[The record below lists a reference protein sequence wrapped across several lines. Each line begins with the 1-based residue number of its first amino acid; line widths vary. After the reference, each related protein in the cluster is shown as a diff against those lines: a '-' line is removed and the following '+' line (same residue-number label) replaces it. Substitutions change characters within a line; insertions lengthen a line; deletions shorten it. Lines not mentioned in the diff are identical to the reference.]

1 MPDPGKADAPSVIG
15 FTPAGRPDP
24 SPDPTD
30 RRRGRGAVGRS
41 VSCWPVAGAVTSVGN
56 AGDVGDGPARG
67 RPVGRREPD
76 PPPDIDGRPPTP
88 TLDERRRVRTV
99 RRFGTT
105 GTLLMAVGALG
116 SGATPAPA
124 YNPLLGT
131 RVLGL
136 WARMPTVSLTLAY
149 VGMGMLVLAWLWLG
163 RLAWPG
169 RVRLSV
175 RQLTRILAMWG
186 APLAVAPPLFSTD
199 VYGYLSQAEVVS
211 RGFDPYVFGAA
222 QALGLDD
229 PLVASIPTIW
239 RTTPSPYGPGF
250 LTFGRTITA
259 IAGDDIVLG
268 VYLHRL
274 LALGGLALVVWAV
287 PHLARRA
294 GVEPIAAL
302 WLAISP
308 LVLFHLLSGIH
319 NDAIMLGV
327 VLAGLEIGFRWTWV
341 GGALI
346 IGLGASGKVPAI
358 LALGF
363 LAAHVARARGGGVRR
378 LVAYGAGCAGLGLG
392 MVAAVSLGSGLGF
405 GWIQALSVP
414 NLLRSWLSVT
424 TDLGVLG
431 GWLGRVLGLGD
442 HTDAVLDLTRAAGLG
457 VAALVC
463 VVLVFAVL
471 RGRLHPVAG
480 MGYGFGAVFLA
491 GPVLHPWYLLWMVVP
506 LAAAVADPRIRGFAV
521 AVCATVSLL
530 VPPTGADFTFRTYQL
545 PMAITAAALVALVP
559 LLAVRGRVPLTP
571 TTPSG
576 RPPDPPEE
584 RPEHPGSASADRE
597 PAS

>member
-1 MPDPGKADAPSVIG
+1 MVSVQGPFLPAAEPTAPDGAP
-15 FTPAGRPDP
+15 TA
-24 SPDPTD
+24 T
-30 RRRGRGAVGRS
+30 A
-41 VSCWPVAGAVTSVGN
+41 
-56 AGDVGDGPARG
+56 
-67 RPVGRREPD
+67 
-76 PPPDIDGRPPTP
+76 
-88 TLDERRRVRTV
+88 DERRRLRIV

-105 GTLLMAVGALG
+105 GALLMAVGALG
-116 SGATPAPA
+116 CGAAPAPA

-131 RVLGL
+131 RVIGL
-136 WARMPTVSLTLAY
+136 WARMPIVSLTIAY
-149 VGMGMLVLAWLWLG
+149 LGMGMIVLAWLWLG

-169 RVRLSV
+169 RVRLTV
-175 RQLTRILAMWG
+175 RQLTRILVMWM
-186 APLAVAPPLFSTD
+186 APLVVAPPLFSTD

-222 QALGLDD
+222 QALGLND

-250 LTFGRTITA
+250 LTLGRVITG

-268 VYLHRL
+268 VVLHRT
-274 LALGGLALVVWAV
+274 LALLGLSLVIWAV

-308 LVLFHLLSGIH
+308 LVLFHLVSGIH

-327 VLAGLEIGFRWTWV
+327 VLAGLEIGFRWSWAA
-341 GGALI
+341 GAAV
-346 IGLGASGKVPAI
+346 IGLGASGKIPAV
-358 LALGF
+358 LALAF
-363 LAAHVARARGGGVRR
+363 LGAHVARTHGGGIAR
-378 LVAYGAGCAGLGLG
+378 LLRWGAAVAGVGVGT
-392 MVAAVSLGSGLGF
+392 VVAVSLGSGLGF

-431 GWLGRVLGLGD
+431 GGIGRVLGLGD
-442 HTDAVLDLTRAAGLG
+442 HTDSVLDLTRAAGLG

-463 VVLVFAVL
+463 VLLVLMVL

-480 MGYGFGAVFLA
+480 VGYGFGAVFLA
-491 GPVLHPWYLLWMVVP
+491 GPVLHPWYLLWAVVP
-506 LAAAVADPRIRGFAV
+506 LAASVSSPRVRGFAV
-521 AVCATVSLL
+521 GVVAAVAVL

-545 PMAITAAALVALVP
+545 PMAIVAALLLAVVP
-559 LLAVRGRVPLTP
+559 LLAVRGRLPRIPPAGTGITIDAPAPGADAGGAGGSGGPGASGGSSETSP
-571 TTPSG
+571 TTAATTAAPA
-576 RPPDPPEE
+576 PP
-584 RPEHPGSASADRE
+584 RT
-597 PAS
+597 

>member
-1 MPDPGKADAPSVIG
+1 MTATSVVPVQGPFLPS
-15 FTPAGRPDP
+15 TA
-24 SPDPTD
+24 
-30 RRRGRGAVGRS
+30 
-41 VSCWPVAGAVTSVGN
+41 AGA
-56 AGDVGDGPARG
+56 GPPAPG
-67 RPVGRREPD
+67 P
-76 PPPDIDGRPPTP
+76 
-88 TLDERRRVRTV
+88 DERRRLRTV

-105 GTLLMAVGALG
+105 GALLMALGALG
-116 SGATPAPA
+116 CGATPAPA

-149 VGMGMLVLAWLWLG
+149 IGMGMVVLAWLWLG

-169 RVRLSV
+169 RVRLTV
-175 RQLTRILAMWG
+175 RQLTRILAMWM

-211 RGFDPYVFGAA
+211 RGFDPYRFGAA

-250 LTFGRTITA
+250 LTLGRTITG

-274 LALGGLALVVWAV
+274 LALAGLALVIWAV

-308 LVLFHLLSGIH
+308 LVLFHLVSGIH

-327 VLAGLEIGFRWTWV
+327 VLAGLEIGFRWSWV
-341 GGALI
+341 AGAVLI
-346 IGLGASGKVPAI
+346 GIGASGKIPAV
-358 LALGF
+358 LALAF
-363 LAAHVARARGGGVRR
+363 LAAHVAREHGGGVRR
-378 LVAYGAGCAGLGLG
+378 LLRYGAAVVGTGVA
-392 MVAAVSLGSGLGF
+392 MVVGVSLGSGLGF
-405 GWIQALSVP
+405 GWINALSVP

-431 GWLGRVLGLGD
+431 GWIGRVLGLGD
-442 HTDAVLDLTRAAGLG
+442 HTDSVLDLTRAAGLG
-457 VAALVC
+457 VAACVC
-463 VVLVFAVL
+463 AVLVVMVL

-480 MGYGFGAVFLA
+480 VGYGFGAVFLA
-491 GPVLHPWYLLWMVVP
+491 GPVLHPWYLLWAVVP
-506 LAAAVADPRIRGFAV
+506 LAASVASPRIRGFAV
-521 AVCATVSLL
+521 AVCATVALL

-545 PMAITAAALVALVP
+545 PMAIVAALICAVVP
-559 LLAVRGRVPLTP
+559 LLAARGRTPRVPPRPTAAAPEVSPALTA
-571 TTPSG
+571 S
-576 RPPDPPEE
+576 DA
-584 RPEHPGSASADRE
+584 GST
-597 PAS
+597 

>member
-1 MPDPGKADAPSVIG
+1 VTAAPSL
-15 FTPAGRPDP
+15 P
-24 SPDPTD
+24 
-30 RRRGRGAVGRS
+30 GAS
-41 VSCWPVAGAVTSVGN
+41 AAP
-56 AGDVGDGPARG
+56 GPAQDG
-67 RPVGRREPD
+67 SVAITPPGAEP
-76 PPPDIDGRPPTP
+76 PALTP
-88 TLDERRRVRTV
+88 DERRRVRTV

-105 GTLLMAVGALG
+105 GALMMAVGALG
-116 SGATPAPA
+116 CGATPAPA

-136 WARMPTVSLTLAY
+136 WARMPIVSLTVAY
-149 VGMGMLVLAWLWLG
+149 IGMGMLVLAWLWLG

-175 RQLTRILAMWG
+175 RQLTRILAMWM
-186 APLAVAPPLFSTD
+186 APLCIAPPLFSTD

-222 QALGLDD
+222 QALGLSD

-250 LTFGRTITA
+250 LTLGRTITG

-274 LALGGLALVVWAV
+274 LALAGLALVIWSV

-302 WLAISP
+302 WLAVSP
-308 LVLFHLLSGIH
+308 LVLFHLVSGIH
-319 NDAIMLGV
+319 NDAIMLGI
-327 VLAGLEIGFRWTWV
+327 VLAGMEIGLRWSWV
-341 GGALI
+341 AGALL
-346 IGLGASGKVPAI
+346 IGLGASGKIPAV

-363 LAAHVARARGGGVRR
+363 LAAHVAHAHGGGVRR
-378 LVAYGAGCAGLGLG
+378 LLKYGAGTSALGLG
-392 MVAAVSLGSGLGF
+392 MVVAVSLGSGLGF
-405 GWIQALSVP
+405 GWIQALTVP

-431 GWLGRVLGLGD
+431 GWLGGVLGLGD
-442 HTDAVLDLTRAAGLG
+442 HTDSVLDLTRAAGLG

-463 VVLVFAVL
+463 VLLLLAVL
-471 RGRLHPVAG
+471 RGRLHAVAG

-491 GPVLHPWYLLWMVVP
+491 GPVLHPWYLLWAFIP
-506 LAAAVADPRIRGFAV
+506 LAASVANPRIRGFAV
-521 AVCATVSLL
+521 AVIAAVALL

-545 PMAITAAALVALVP
+545 PMAITAAVLLALVP
-559 LLAVRGRVPLTP
+559 LWAVRGRVPA
-571 TTPSG
+571 TPS
-576 RPPDPPEE
+576 
-584 RPEHPGSASADRE
+584 A
-597 PAS
+597 

>member
-1 MPDPGKADAPSVIG
+1 MGLSALSVSSRPVTAAPSLPG
-15 FTPAGRPDP
+15 ASAAPAA
-24 SPDPTD
+24 ST
-30 RRRGRGAVGRS
+30 GA
-41 VSCWPVAGAVTSVGN
+41 AVTAPG
-56 AGDVGDGPARG
+56 A
-67 RPVGRREPD
+67 E
-76 PPPDIDGRPPTP
+76 PPTSSP
-88 TLDERRRVRTV
+88 DERRRLRTV

-105 GTLLMAVGALG
+105 GALLMAIGALG
-116 SGATPAPA
+116 CGATPAPA

-149 VGMGMLVLAWLWLG
+149 LGMGMLVLAWLWLG

-175 RQLTRILAMWG
+175 RQLTRILVMWM
-186 APLAVAPPLFSTD
+186 APLCVAPPLFSTD

-222 QALGLDD
+222 QALGLSD

-250 LTFGRTITA
+250 LTLGRTITG

-274 LALGGLALVVWAV
+274 LALLGLALVIWAV
-287 PHLARRA
+287 PHLARRT

-319 NDAIMLGV
+319 NDAIMLGI
-327 VLAGLEIGFRWTWV
+327 VLAGMEIGLRWSWV
-341 GGALI
+341 AGALV
-346 IGLGASGKVPAI
+346 IGVGASGKIPAI
-358 LALGF
+358 VALAF
-363 LAAHVARARGGGVRR
+363 LAAQVAHARGGGFGR
-378 LVAYGAGCAGLGLG
+378 LIKYGAGTSAVGLGA
-392 MVAAVSLGSGLGF
+392 VVAVSVGSGLGF
-405 GWIQALSVP
+405 GWIQALAVP

-431 GWLGRVLGLGD
+431 GWLGGLLGLGD

-463 VVLVFAVL
+463 VLLLLAVV
-471 RGRLHPVAG
+471 RGRLNALAG

-491 GPVLHPWYLLWMVVP
+491 GPVLHPWYLLWAFVP
-506 LAAAVADPRIRGFAV
+506 LAASVPTPRVRGFAV
-521 AVCATVSLL
+521 AVIAVIALL
-530 VPPTGADFTFRTYQL
+530 VPPTGADFSFRTYQL
-545 PMAITAAALVALVP
+545 PMAITAAVLLALVP
-559 LLAVRGRVPLTP
+559 LWAVRGRVPVSPAVTP
-571 TTPSG
+571 VPSG
-576 RPPDPPEE
+576 ATR
-584 RPEHPGSASADRE
+584 SAA
-597 PAS
+597 